1 MSFNHTTR
9 VSKVEGLIRE
19 SEDLE
24 RLGEVH
30 QAIRKLEM
38 AQKWMRASRDTARIR
53 EITLKINELSNLL
66 AMNFL
71 QKNEAMPCLEFLRK
85 AERNFLDSVTHKS
98 VTLNNLACYYR
109 SQRQNRV
116 ALKFLLLAYEVL
128 KHTKNRGL
136 ADLLL
141 NICAV
146 QSKLGRHNEAYL
158 SAINAVSLL
167 QNELLQMSL
176 PFLNTAIRPSTAH
189 KSAGSSD
196 ELHGNSR
203 DSHLAEPTSVK
214 TPGPQVPLGSSGTS
228 GTTGARGSAGFVGQE
243 NRELSEREKEEL
255 NEKVNAIMIVYCI
268 ALHNQAVELEY
279 LARFEES
286 LEFYQKSH
294 EMAESSFGPTSEIC
308 LNLSK
313 VLQNARDKF
322 AKKSE
327 RERQRLD
334 RKSRGGVRVS
344 GRPTPASP
352 RRAPPEEPV
361 ESAGPFEGEDI
372 WRDKTDRAREEN
384 LSTGRFS
391 IEATCRFARPRLPVD
406 EPFRTKQPPDAQA
419 PASLASITSNSKL
432 KPPKRRH
439 TYNIKATNAKSA
451 LAAAPSFMPEFPKI
465 PDLAS
470 AENDTILNESEQPE
484 PSLIPDEPQTFI
496 TPAAKK
502 STFEHSIFNHNP
514 LSLEPR
520 LSNLRPSWGEDKS
533 NRWEM
538 FLAAQAH
545 DDDPY

>member
-158 SAINAVSLL
+158 SALNAVSLL

-176 PFLNTAIRPSTAH
+176 PFFNTAIRPNTTH
-189 KSAGSSD
+189 KSTGSAD
-196 ELHGNSR
+196 DLHGNSR
-203 DSHLAEPTSVK
+203 DSHLVEPTSVK
-214 TPGPQVPLGSSGTS
+214 TPGPQVPLGSSGTI
-228 GTTGARGSAGFVGQE
+228 GAHGSAGFVGQA

-255 NEKVNAIMIVYCI
+255 NEKVNEIMIVYCI

-279 LARFEES
+279 LERFEES
-286 LEFYQKSH
+286 LEFYQKSQ

-327 RERQRLD
+327 RERQRLN
-334 RKSRGGVRVS
+334 RKLRGGVRVS
-344 GRPTPASP
+344 DRPTPTSS
-352 RRAPPEEPV
+352 RWAPPEEPV
-361 ESAGPFEGEDI
+361 ESAGPFESEDI

-406 EPFRTKQPPDAQA
+406 EPLRTKPPADAQA
-419 PASLASITSNSKL
+419 PASLASIASNSKL

-439 TYNIKATNAKSA
+439 TYNIKPTNTKSA
-451 LAAAPSFMPEFPKI
+451 LAAAPNFIPEFPKI

-470 AENDTILNESEQPE
+470 PENDTILNESEQPE
-484 PSLIPDEPQTFI
+484 SSLIPEEAQTFI

-502 STFEHSIFNHNP
+502 STFEHSIFNNNL